1 MKTQLL
7 RWCCAICLVVLMG
20 IGFALP
26 AQAQVL
32 EGETVDIS
40 QLSFN
45 DLGAVNQS
53 GSFVEGAT
61 SRSWIA
67 GQTPDQFL
75 TLSDITSL
83 EPQQLTLEAISQITG
98 EQLASLGL
106 DNFPLIAQQTLNELI
121 DAIPSIASVSLDE
134 LTPIQHWVSDLVGS
148 RRMGRGLTLFE
159 AIQRYPELGELE
171 LGAVDLAELAI
182 AAIPG
187 LTRATLSE
195 FRGWETQLIDEI
207 PGLNQVPLGQFPH
220 PVDSIASQVVM
231 RIDKIWGTAESE
243 AIRTI
248 SGSDVEG
255 FEVPCFRDRID
266 CASIELDDLETEG
279 RVQRGPL
286 EGVYWVSGKYQQVR
300 GGRGLLG
307 QVNGGMEPT
316 GRLPFGDVFKVVVW
330 EPSETTDTV
339 TTALF
344 FRVCQGMLGCT
355 PYMIGPVPFLTLRV
369 NAPMIVGQLD
379 YTATPSNEPSTPTLA
394 TPGGGMPGFN
404 ELGGF
409 ELNCLDSPNLL
420 QSSRFPQS
428 VNLNALASAIANL
441 ESLGSGGYRAVG
453 VHTCADGGRNCGRA
467 LGRYQFMSYN
477 EFAVATI
484 TQRPGGRDF
493 LRRLE
498 QGATPTANEIEQYFP
513 PADQERAFQSSLASN
528 IERASTEIDPTTGQ
542 LFRGD
547 RLIERAAQMHF
558 GGQFSQ
564 IDGIQTDALGRL
576 SLRDYGQRALA
587 LYQQTESS
595 TATNVCTPL
604 SSARSANVQRMG
616 LVDVS
621 FLKGRQL
628 FLTALYLLNLIV
640 LYRLI
645 FQS

>member
-1 MKTQLL
+1 M
-7 RWCCAICLVVLMG
+7 
-20 IGFALP
+20 
-26 AQAQVL
+26 
-32 EGETVDIS
+32 S
-40 QLSFN
+40 QLSFS

-75 TLSDITSL
+75 TLSDIAPL

-187 LTRATLSE
+187 LTRATLAE

-220 PVDSIASQVVM
+220 PLDSIASQMVM

-243 AIRTI
+243 AMRTI

-286 EGVYWVSGKYQQVR
+286 EGVHWVSGKYQEVR
-300 GGRGLLG
+300 GGRGVLG
-307 QVNGGMEPT
+307 LVNGGMEPT

-330 EPSETTDTV
+330 EPDETTDTV

-344 FRVCQGMLGCT
+344 FRACQGMLGCT
-355 PYMIGPVPFLTLRV
+355 PYMIGPIPFLTLRV
-369 NAPMIVGQLD
+369 NAPIIVGQLD
-379 YTATPSNEPSTPTLA
+379 YTGTPSSDPSTPTLA
-394 TPGGGMPGFN
+394 TPGSRMPQFD
-404 ELGGF
+404 GF
-409 ELNCLDSPNLL
+409 ELNCLELPN
-420 QSSRFPQS
+420 QSARFPHS
-428 VNLNALASAIANL
+428 VNLNAFASAIATL
-441 ESLGSGGYRAVG
+441 ESLGSGGYQAIG
-453 VHTCADGGRNCGRA
+453 VFTCADGGRNCGRA

-484 TQRPGGRDF
+484 SLIPGGREF
-493 LRRLE
+493 LRRMG
-498 QGATPTANEIEQYFP
+498 QGATPTQAEILRYFP
-513 PADQERAFQSSLASN
+513 PADQTRAFESFLTNN
-528 IERASTEIDPTTGQ
+528 IERASTEIDPTTGE
-542 LFRGD
+542 FFSGD

-558 GGQFSQ
+558 GGPFSQ
-564 IDGIQTDALGRL
+564 IDGAQTDALDRL
-576 SLRDYGQRALA
+576 SLREYGQRALA
-587 LYQQTESS
+587 LYQQSS
-595 TATNVCTPL
+595 VRATNVCTPL
-604 SSARSANVQRMG
+604 SSPRTVQRMG
-616 LVDVS
+616 LVP
-621 FLKGRQL
+621 FLKGRSL
-628 FLTALYLLNLIV
+628 FLTVLYLLNLIV

-645 FQS
+645 FQPTLVRKSHGATRINHFPNSRD

>member
-1 MKTQLL
+1 MKTQLVS
-7 RWCCAICLVVLMG
+7 WCCAIYLVIQIGL
-20 IGFALP
+20 GFALP
-26 AQAQVL
+26 AQAQLL
-32 EGETVDIS
+32 EGANETAFPDIN
-40 QLSFN
+40 QLSFS
-45 DLGAVNQS
+45 DLAAVNQS
-53 GSFVEGAT
+53 GSFVEGPI
-61 SRSWIA
+61 SRSWSA

-75 TLSDITSL
+75 TLGDIAPL
-83 EPQQLTLEAISQITG
+83 EPQRLTLDAIAQITG
-98 EQLASLGL
+98 QQLANLGL
-106 DNFPLIAQQTLNELI
+106 DNFPLITQQTLSELI
-121 DAIPSIASVSLDE
+121 DAVPLLASVPLES
-134 LTPIQHWVSDLVGS
+134 LTPIHQWLGE
-148 RRMGRGLTLFE
+148 RRLGRGLTLFE

-171 LGAVDLAELAI
+171 LDAVDLAELAI
-182 AAIPG
+182 ASVPE
-187 LTRATLSE
+187 LTRATLSS

-220 PVDSIASQVVM
+220 PVDTIAHQVM

-243 AIRTI
+243 SMRTI

-255 FEVPCFRDRID
+255 FEVPCFRGRTD
-266 CASIELDDLETEG
+266 CASIELDDLENEG
-279 RVQRGPL
+279 RVKQGRL
-286 EGVYWVSGKYQQVR
+286 KGVHWVSGKYQQVR

-330 EPSETTDTV
+330 EPGETTDTV

-344 FRVCQGMLGCT
+344 FRACQGTLGCT

-394 TPGGGMPGFN
+394 TPGGGMSRFDGS
-404 ELGGF
+404 GF
-409 ELNCLDSPNLL
+409 EVNCLESPYLW

-493 LRRLE
+493 LRRIE
-498 QGATPTANEIEQYFP
+498 QGATPTADEIVQYFP
-513 PADQERAFQSSLASN
+513 PADQERAFGSFLASN

-604 SSARSANVQRMG
+604 LSARSTNVQRMG
-616 LVDVS
+616 LVDAS
-621 FLKGRQL
+621 FLKGRQV